1 MITYLYFKEDE
12 YDDMPLG
19 LTFMV
24 LPLMILLDI
33 LFIPFQLIFYL
44 IYAKR
49 CRDDNSSNNI

>member
-12 YDDMPLG
+12 FDDMPLG

-44 IYAKR
+44 IYVKR